1 MPVEGVLSG
10 RVVVVTG
17 VADGLG
23 RAYLEPL
30 ARAGASLVLNDI
42 NGAGLT
48 AAEAAVRELGTPV
61 ASVHGSVTD
70 WGVATRLVETAVQ
83 AFGGLD
89 ALVNN
94 AGTHYVTPSQDD
106 TPDRMRDMVEVNI
119 LGTMYPGV
127 AVLRYLTETGRP
139 GTILNVTSGAACGMP
154 FVASYSASKGAVSS
168 LTYAWAAEFRDQ
180 GIRVNA
186 LAPAAYTRQVQN
198 TMEVRHSPVV
208 WGPEKIAPLVV
219 YLLSDLSGDITGQV
233 VRLWGDDLHL
243 VSHPHPKPP
252 WLSDG
257 NWTTDSLDAAFRD
270 TLRAHLEP
278 YSRDMTEYVPFP
290 GSGAVAVAD
299 QV

>member
-1 MPVEGVLSG
+1 MPESG
-10 RVVVVTG
+10 LLRDRVVVVTG
-17 VADGLG
+17 AADGLG
-23 RAYLEPL
+23 RAYLGPL
-30 ARAGASLVLNDI
+30 AREGASLLLNDI
-42 NGAGLT
+42 NGEGL
-48 AAEAAVRELGTPV
+48 ADAEAEVRGLGTPV
-61 ASVHGSVTD
+61 TSVQGSVAD
-70 WGVATRLVETAVQ
+70 WGTATRLVETAAE
-83 AFGGLD
+83 AFGRLD

-106 TPDRMRDMVEVNI
+106 TPDRMREMVEVNI

-127 AVLRYLTETGRP
+127 AALRHMVQAGSG

-154 FVASYSASKGAVSS
+154 GVAGYSASKGAVSS

-198 TMEVRHSPVV
+198 TMEVRESPVV

-219 YLLSDLSGDITGQV
+219 YLLSDLAGDITGQV

-257 NWTTDSLDAAFRD
+257 NWTPESIDAAFRD
-270 TLRAHLEP
+270 HLRAHLEP
-278 YSRDMTEYVPFP
+278 YARDMTEYLPFP
-290 GSGAVAVAD
+290 APAAVAARD
-299 QV
+299 EA